1 MDHDVVVVGA
11 GLAGLRC
18 AGLLVDAG
26 LNVCILEASDRI
38 GGRVATDVIDGFT
51 IDRGFQLLNPAY
63 PALARAVDLDRLDL
77 RSFRPG
83 VLLRKDGKDRVLADP
98 RRSPK
103 HTLATIRNLPGSRLQ
118 QVKLG
123 RALLT
128 LATGKTPRLPQP
140 ERSTLAWFQRL
151 GLDGPLI
158 DDLLQPFLAG
168 VTLDP
173 TLRSSSSFT
182 GLVLRSLLKGNASV
196 PAAGMA
202 ALPALLAENLHEATI
217 ELNTPVRAVSATSVI
232 SLNAS
237 HRARAV
243 VVATDAAG
251 AAGLTGVATA
261 QNNQV
266 TTWWHAISTSVDR
279 DLLVLDLDDNPIT
292 NSAAMSAIAPY
303 APKGR
308 GLIASSAP
316 GIFADSASEQAV
328 AEAVARQLQ
337 VARNEVELV
346 AISTIANALPA
357 MGVPLNLRPP
367 LQIEGVYL
375 AGDHRATASIQGAMA
390 SGERAAIGVLARL
403 ATS

>member
-1 MDHDVVVVGA
+1 MDHDVIVVGA

-18 AGLLVDAG
+18 AGLLVAAG
-26 LNVCILEASDRI
+26 LEVCVLDASDRV

-63 PALARAVDLDRLDL
+63 PALARAVDLSQLDL

-83 VLLRKDGKDRVLADP
+83 VILRKNGQDRILADP

-118 QVKLG
+118 QLRLG
-123 RALLT
+123 RALLS
-128 LATGKTPRLPQP
+128 LATGTSPRLPKP
-140 ERSTLAWFQRL
+140 EQSTLAWFEHL
-151 GLDGPLI
+151 GLKGPLI
-158 DDLLQPFLAG
+158 DDLLQPFLTG

-173 TLRSSSSFT
+173 TLASSSNFT
-182 GLVLRSLLKGNASV
+182 GLVLRSLLRGNAAV

-202 ALPALLAENLHEATI
+202 ALPALLAKAVAGATV
-217 ELNTPVRAVSATSVI
+217 ELNSPVQAISATSV
-232 SLNAS
+232 NTRMGS

-243 VVATDAAG
+243 VLATNAAST
-251 AAGLTGVATA
+251 AALTNTITPSS
-261 QNNQV
+261 NHV
-266 TTWWHAISTSVDR
+266 TTWWHAISVPLTR

-308 GLIASSAP
+308 GLVASSAP
-316 GIFADSASEQAV
+316 GIWGDAPSEAAV

-337 VARNEVELV
+337 VARSDVQLV
-346 AISTIANALPA
+346 ATSTIANALPA
-357 MGVPLNLRPP
+357 MRVPLSLLAP
-367 LQIEGVYL
+367 LQVDGVYL
-375 AGDHRATASIQGAMA
+375 AGDHRATASLQGALA
-390 SGERAAIGVLARL
+390 SGERVARALLAQFAA
-403 ATS
+403 T